1 MNALPSTI
9 RPTDAS
15 PAIVPSDVSVDTPT
29 HSPPHLSVASAAD
42 PGDPPLTRVS
52 LAYVEQRINLY
63 LRFGRP
69 LRELR
74 LDRWRRCASFAP
86 GAVFCRVRWESND
99 YGTTRWQLM
108 VLQAC
113 TPGERMQRIAGV
125 RPGAQLLLRAEGE
138 AAVQA
143 VLQRIDAIEALG
155 IDPTQAAPSYWRTL
169 GNRIAAR
176 QPLPAYGAER
186 HAAWLRGEAL
196 R

>member
-1 MNALPSTI
+1 MNALPSI
-9 RPTDAS
+9 VRPAHAS
-15 PAIVPSDVSVDTPT
+15 PAIVPSDVSADTSMHPL
-29 HSPPHLSVASAAD
+29 PHLSVASAAD

-52 LAYVEQRINLY
+52 LAYVEHRINLY

-86 GAVFCRVRWESND
+86 GALFCRVRWESND

-113 TPGERMQRIAGV
+113 TPGERMQRITGV

-138 AAVQA
+138 TAVQA
-143 VLQRIDAIEALG
+143 VLQRIDAIEALA
-155 IDPTQAAPSYWRTL
+155 IDPSQAAPAYWRTL

-176 QPLPAYGAER
+176 QPLPAYDTER
-186 HAAWLRGEAL
+186 HPAWLRGKES

>member
-1 MNALPSTI
+1 MNVSPSAVQQADALSSVV
-9 RPTDAS
+9 RVD
-15 PAIVPSDVSVDTPT
+15 VLSDVPR
-29 HSPPHLSVASAAD
+29 
-42 PGDPPLTRVS
+42 DPPLTRIS
-52 LAYVEQRINLY
+52 LAYVERRVNLY

-86 GAVFCRVRWESND
+86 GAVFCRVRWHSND

-125 RPGAQLLLRAEGE
+125 RPGAHLLLCAEGE

-143 VLQRIDAIEALG
+143 VLQRIDAIEALA
-155 IDPTQAAPSYWRTL
+155 IDPADAAPAYWRTL
-169 GNRIAAR
+169 GNRLAAR
-176 QPLPAYGAER
+176 QPLPTYGAER

>member
-1 MNALPSTI
+1 MTSS
-9 RPTDAS
+9 PTPFRVAADA
-15 PAIVPSDVSVDTPT
+15 PAIVPSDVSSDTSM
-29 HSPPHLSVASAAD
+29 HPPPQLSVASAAD
-42 PGDPPLTRVS
+42 PGDPLLTRVS
-52 LAYVEQRINLY
+52 LAYVEHRINLY

-113 TPGERMQRIAGV
+113 TPGERMQRIPGV
-125 RPGAQLLLRAEGE
+125 RPGARLLLCAEGE
-138 AAVQA
+138 AQVQA
-143 VLQRIDAIEALG
+143 VLQRIDAIEALA
-155 IDPTQAAPSYWRTL
+155 IDPTQAAPAYWCTL
-169 GNRIAAR
+169 GNRLAAR
-176 QPLPAYGAER
+176 QPLPAYGTER
-186 HAAWLRGEAL
+186 HAAWLRGEEQ

>member
-1 MNALPSTI
+1 MNARPSTI
-9 RPTDAS
+9 RPTDSS
-15 PAIVPSDVSVDTPT
+15 PAIVPSDVSVDMPMD
-29 HSPPHLSVASAAD
+29 SPPHLSVASAAD

-52 LAYVEQRINLY
+52 LAYVEHRINLY

-74 LDRWRRCASFAP
+74 LDRWRRSASFMP

-113 TPGERMQRIAGV
+113 APCERMQRIAGV
-125 RPGAQLLLRAEGE
+125 RPGAQLLLCAEGE
-138 AAVQA
+138 ARVQA
-143 VLQRIDAIEALG
+143 VLRRIDAIEALV
-155 IDPTQAAPSYWRTL
+155 IEPARAAPAYWHTL
-169 GNRIAAR
+169 GNRLAAR
-176 QPLPAYGAER
+176 QPLPVYSAER
-186 HAAWLRGEAL
+186 HAAWLRVEEQ

>member
-1 MNALPSTI
+1 MNASPSTI
-9 RPTDAS
+9 RPADAS
-15 PAIVPSDVSVDTPT
+15 SAFVPSDVSSDTSMHP
-29 HSPPHLSVASAAD
+29 PPHLSVAPAAK

-52 LAYVEQRINLY
+52 FAYVERRINLY

-138 AAVQA
+138 NAVQA

-155 IDPTQAAPSYWRTL
+155 IDPSQTAPAYWRTL
-169 GNRIAAR
+169 GNRLAAR

-186 HAAWLRGEAL
+186 HAAWLCGEEL

>member
-9 RPTDAS
+9 RPADAS
-15 PAIVPSDVSVDTPT
+15 PAIVPSDVSVDTPMD
-29 HSPPHLSVASAAD
+29 SPHLSVASAVD

-52 LAYVEQRINLY
+52 LAYVEHRINLY

-108 VLQAC
+108 VMQAC
-113 TPGERMQRIAGV
+113 TPGERMQRIAGI
-125 RPGAQLLLRAEGE
+125 RPGARLLLCAEGE
-138 AAVQA
+138 ARVQA
-143 VLQRIDAIEALG
+143 VLQRIDAIEALV
-155 IDPTQAAPSYWRTL
+155 IDPASAASAYWHTL
-169 GNRIAAR
+169 GSRLATR
-176 QPLPAYGAER
+176 QPLPVYSAER
-186 HAAWLRGEAL
+186 HAAWLRGEEL